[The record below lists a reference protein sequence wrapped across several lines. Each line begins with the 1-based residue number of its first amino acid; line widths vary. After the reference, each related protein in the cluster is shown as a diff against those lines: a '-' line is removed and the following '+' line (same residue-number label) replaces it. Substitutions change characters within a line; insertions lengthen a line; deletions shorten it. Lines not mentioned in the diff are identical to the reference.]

1 MTDPGPLHPL
11 LRQRWSPQDFRTD
24 HELDPAD
31 VATLLEAARWAPSAG
46 NSQPWAFVAARRG
59 DAMHRRLT
67 LHLLG
72 GARRWGTR
80 ASLLLVNLCHR
91 TVDETD
97 YEYSEF
103 AMYDLGQAV
112 AHLTIQAEAMGLS
125 VRQFR
130 SFDRDAV
137 ETLLTVAP
145 GWQVATMA
153 AVGVPPEGA
162 APYAVQLPDGRTL
175 PRERRPLREIHPE
188 DP

>member
-1 MTDPGPLHPL
+1 MTEPDPLHPL
-11 LRQRWSPQDFRTD
+11 LRERWSPQDFRTD
-24 HELDPAD
+24 HELDATD

-59 DAMHRRLT
+59 DEMHHRLT
-67 LHLLG
+67 PHLLG
-72 GARRWGTR
+72 SARRWGPR
-80 ASLLLVNLCHR
+80 ASLLLVNLCHLR
-91 TVDETD
+91 VDETD

-112 AHLTIQAEAMGLS
+112 AHLTVQAQALDLS

-137 ETLLTVAP
+137 EALLAVAP

-153 AVGVPPEGA
+153 AIGVPPQA
-162 APYAVQLPDGRTL
+162 PAPYAVQLPDGRTL
-175 PRERRPLREIHPE
+175 PRERRPLQEIHAE